1 VLAGFLLISP
11 PAEQRICIEPHHLL
25 RFESKL
31 EIDKR
36 PLAGCDPARWPG
48 GDMEAK
54 QKVAMAPAIGERAI
68 DLARSQFFSE
78 GRQPDAG
85 VSPAILESWLRCRDL
100 GLDANSREA
109 AENAGRLQLA
119 EARERSRGLL
129 DYASGVM
136 EHVFEQIRA
145 SGSLVILSD
154 AQGMILHSLGD
165 AEFVDRASR
174 VALQPGASWSER
186 ARGTNAIGTAIATEA
201 PTVVLGG
208 EHYLERNGFL
218 SCTAAPIRD
227 SRGALAGVLDVS
239 CEQRMHQ
246 RHSLGLVRL
255 SVQLIEKRLF
265 EAEFANQ
272 ILVAFHERP
281 EYVGSL
287 QEGLVAVTPEG
298 NLVGAN
304 SIARE
309 WIARRLECG
318 GGGSFAELFR
328 QGLGKVVD
336 RAMSSS
342 DALIRL
348 GLRDGSELHV
358 QLRSLRPRFT
368 AFGTAP
374 AADSVRGVEV
384 ASLPS
389 QAAAANPT
397 RPPMPDRPITLQE
410 LATGDVGIGRAVDR
424 ARRILG
430 KDIPLLIQGES
441 GVGKE
446 LFAQAFHNS
455 GARADKPFVALNC
468 AAVPETLIESEL
480 FGYVGGAF
488 TGARKEGAIGKI
500 QQAHGGTLFLDEI
513 GDMPLGMQA
522 RLLRVL
528 QERCVTPVGS
538 VKSIPV
544 DISLVG
550 APPRVRRDAAARGEF
565 REDLY
570 YRVNSLTVCLP
581 PLRERSDIRCIVERI
596 LAAECREAGLQGV
609 WIGDEVMRFV
619 ERHGWPGNVRQLQ
632 NVIRVAV
639 ALLDE
644 GEREIRPEHLPEDL
658 FLADPA
664 DGAKAPVAASTGP
677 VAVAAGTAPPVAADA
692 PPISAAKRLDQL
704 EIELIE
710 RVMREVGGNLSA
722 AARTLGVSRNRLYR
736 KLGRAGGVS

>member
-1 VLAGFLLISP
+1 
-11 PAEQRICIEPHHLL
+11 
-25 RFESKL
+25 
-31 EIDKR
+31 
-36 PLAGCDPARWPG
+36 
-48 GDMEAK
+48 MEVMQQTAT
-54 QKVAMAPAIGERAI
+54 APAVREDAI
-68 DLARSQFFSE
+68 RLARSQFFME
-78 GRQPDAG
+78 GRAPEG
-85 VSPAILESWLRCRDL
+85 GLSPLIIESWLRCRER
-100 GLDANSREA
+100 GMEA
-109 AENAGRLQLA
+109 DGRSGVENAGRLQLV
-119 EARERSRGLL
+119 EARERNRCVL

-154 AQGMILHSLGD
+154 PQGMILHSLGD

-174 VALQPGASWSER
+174 VALQPGACWSEA

-208 EHYLERNGFL
+208 EHYLDRNGFL

-227 SRGALAGVLDVS
+227 PRGALAGVLDVS

-265 EAEFANQ
+265 EAEFANH

-298 NLVGAN
+298 HLAGAN

-309 WIARRLECG
+309 WIGRRVECG
-318 GGGSFAELFR
+318 GGASFAELFR

-348 GLRDGSELHV
+348 GLRDGSEIHV

-368 AFGTAP
+368 AFGSVQAGEAGRTF
-374 AADSVRGVEV
+374 AAEATR
-384 ASLPS
+384 
-389 QAAAANPT
+389 AAAGSVIPVAAPV
-397 RPPMPDRPITLQE
+397 PAPQGAITLHD

-455 GARADKPFVALNC
+455 GPRADKPFVALNC

-488 TGARKEGAIGKI
+488 TGARKEGALGKI

-544 DISLVG
+544 DISLVC
-550 APPRVRRDAAARGEF
+550 ATHRVLRDAVARGEF

-570 YRVNSLTVCLP
+570 YRVNSLTVTLP
-581 PLRERSDIRCIVERI
+581 ALRERSDIRCIVERI
-596 LAAECREAGLQGV
+596 LACECREAGLQGV

-658 FLADPA
+658 FLADA
-664 DGAKAPVAASTGP
+664 VDAAKAPAAPAIAVTAAAS
-677 VAVAAGTAPPVAADA
+677 AVAPVVAEV
-692 PPISAAKRLDQL
+692 PPILGAKRLDQL

>member
-1 VLAGFLLISP
+1 
-11 PAEQRICIEPHHLL
+11 
-25 RFESKL
+25 
-31 EIDKR
+31 
-36 PLAGCDPARWPG
+36 
-48 GDMEAK
+48 M
-54 QKVAMAPAIGERAI
+54 KVMQQTAMAPAVREDAVR
-68 DLARSQFFSE
+68 LARGQFFGE
-78 GRQPDAG
+78 GRAPEAG
-85 VSPAILESWLRCRDL
+85 VSPLIVDSWLRCRGRGMAAD
-100 GLDANSREA
+100 DRAEA
-109 AENAGRLQLA
+109 EHAGRLQLA
-119 EARERSRGLL
+119 EAREGNRSLL

-154 AQGMILHSLGD
+154 PQGMILHSLGD

-174 VALQPGASWSER
+174 VALQPGACWSEA
-186 ARGTNAIGTAIATEA
+186 ARGTNAIGTAIVTEA

-208 EHYLERNGFL
+208 EHYLDRNGFL

-227 SRGALAGVLDVS
+227 PRGALAGVLDVS

-265 EAEFANQ
+265 EAEFANH

-298 NLVGAN
+298 HLAGAN

-309 WIARRLECG
+309 WIGRRVECG
-318 GGGSFAELFR
+318 GGASFAELFR

-348 GLRDGSELHV
+348 GLRDGSEIHV

-368 AFGTAP
+368 AFGSAQAGEGMRTFAAESSPAAVGSAPPVSAP
-374 AADSVRGVEV
+374 APVSAPHG
-384 ASLPS
+384 
-389 QAAAANPT
+389 
-397 RPPMPDRPITLQE
+397 PITLHD
-410 LATGDVGIGRAVDR
+410 LATGDAGIGRAVDR

-455 GARADKPFVALNC
+455 GPRADKTFVALNC

-488 TGARKEGAIGKI
+488 TGARKEGALGKI
-500 QQAHGGTLFLDEI
+500 QQANGGTLFLDEI

-544 DISLVG
+544 DISLVC
-550 APPRVRRDAAARGEF
+550 ATHRVLRDAVARGEF

-570 YRVNSLTVCLP
+570 YRVNSLTVTLP
-581 PLRERSDIRCIVERI
+581 ALRERSDIRCIVERI

-658 FLADPA
+658 FLADPV
-664 DGAKAPVAASTGP
+664 DGGKTAANGSNPAPTP
-677 VAVAAGTAPPVAADA
+677 
-692 PPISAAKRLDQL
+692 
-704 EIELIE
+704 
-710 RVMREVGGNLSA
+710 
-722 AARTLGVSRNRLYR
+722 
-736 KLGRAGGVS
+736 

>member
-1 VLAGFLLISP
+1 
-11 PAEQRICIEPHHLL
+11 
-25 RFESKL
+25 
-31 EIDKR
+31 
-36 PLAGCDPARWPG
+36 
-48 GDMEAK
+48 MEVMQQTAT
-54 QKVAMAPAIGERAI
+54 APAVREDAI
-68 DLARSQFFSE
+68 RLARSQFFGE
-78 GRQPDAG
+78 GRAPDAG
-85 VSPAILESWLRCRDL
+85 LSPLIVESWLRCRER
-100 GLDANSREA
+100 GMEA
-109 AENAGRLQLA
+109 DGRSDVDNAGRLQLA
-119 EARERSRGLL
+119 EARECNRGLL

-154 AQGMILHSLGD
+154 PQGMILHSLGD

-174 VALQPGASWSER
+174 VALQPGACWSEA
-186 ARGTNAIGTAIATEA
+186 ARGTNAIGTAIATAA

-208 EHYLERNGFL
+208 EHYLDRNGFL

-227 SRGALAGVLDVS
+227 PRGALAGVLDVS

-265 EAEFANQ
+265 EAEFANH

-298 NLVGAN
+298 HLAGAN

-309 WIARRLECG
+309 WIGRRVECG
-318 GGGSFAELFR
+318 GGASFAELFR

-348 GLRDGSELHV
+348 GLRDGTEIHV

-368 AFGTAP
+368 AFGASQAGEGGRSLAAEPMP
-374 AADSVRGVEV
+374 AAVGC
-384 ASLPS
+384 APP
-389 QAAAANPT
+389 AAPVKAGPVKAAEG
-397 RPPMPDRPITLQE
+397 PITLAD

-455 GARADKPFVALNC
+455 GPRADRPFVALNC

-544 DISLVG
+544 DISLVC
-550 APPRVRRDAAARGEF
+550 ATHRVLRDAVARGEF

-596 LAAECREAGLQGV
+596 LARECREAGLQGV

-658 FLADPA
+658 FLADPV
-664 DGAKAPVAASTGP
+664 DGAKAP
-677 VAVAAGTAPPVAADA
+677 PVAAAAPVATAASAAAPLVADA
-692 PPISAAKRLDQL
+692 LASHGAKRLDQL

-736 KLGRAGGVS
+736 KLGRAGGTS

>member
-1 VLAGFLLISP
+1 
-11 PAEQRICIEPHHLL
+11 
-25 RFESKL
+25 
-31 EIDKR
+31 
-36 PLAGCDPARWPG
+36 
-48 GDMEAK
+48 
-54 QKVAMAPAIGERAI
+54 
-68 DLARSQFFSE
+68 
-78 GRQPDAG
+78 
-85 VSPAILESWLRCRDL
+85 
-100 GLDANSREA
+100 
-109 AENAGRLQLA
+109 
-119 EARERSRGLL
+119 
-129 DYASGVM
+129 
-136 EHVFEQIRA
+136 
-145 SGSLVILSD
+145 
-154 AQGMILHSLGD
+154 
-165 AEFVDRASR
+165 
-174 VALQPGASWSER
+174 
-186 ARGTNAIGTAIATEA
+186 
-201 PTVVLGG
+201 
-208 EHYLERNGFL
+208 
-218 SCTAAPIRD
+218 
-227 SRGALAGVLDVS
+227 
-239 CEQRMHQ
+239 MHQ

-265 EAEFANQ
+265 EAEFANH

-287 QEGLVAVTPEG
+287 QEGLVAVTAEG
-298 NLVGAN
+298 KLAGAN

-309 WIARRLECG
+309 WMARRIECG

-328 QGLGKVVD
+328 QGLGKVVE
-336 RAMSSS
+336 RAMNSS

-348 GLRDGSELHV
+348 GLRDASELYV
-358 QLRSLRPRFT
+358 QLRSLRPRFS
-368 AFGTAP
+368 AFGGAAAGESREAGGLEATAAQSAPTSAPTSASASASARAP
-374 AADSVRGVEV
+374 AANG
-384 ASLPS
+384 
-389 QAAAANPT
+389 
-397 RPPMPDRPITLQE
+397 PITLHD
-410 LATGDVGIGRAVDR
+410 LATGDAGIGRAVDR

-430 KDIPLLIQGES
+430 KDIPLLVQGES

-455 GARADKPFVALNC
+455 GPRAAKPFVALNC

-544 DISLVG
+544 DISLVC
-550 APPRVRRDAAARGEF
+550 ATHRVLRDAVAQGTF

-570 YRVNSLTVCLP
+570 YRVNSLTVTLP
-581 PLRERSDIRCIVERI
+581 ALRERSDIRCIVERI
-596 LAAECREAGLQGV
+596 LASECREASLAEV

-664 DGAKAPVAASTGP
+664 DGGKAPALAQP
-677 VAVAAGTAPPVAADA
+677 VPMSVAAGGGTMAAPMAVEASPGGG
-692 PPISAAKRLDQL
+692 AKRLDQL

-736 KLGRAGGVS
+736 KLGRAGGAS

>member
-1 VLAGFLLISP
+1 
-11 PAEQRICIEPHHLL
+11 
-25 RFESKL
+25 
-31 EIDKR
+31 
-36 PLAGCDPARWPG
+36 
-48 GDMEAK
+48 M
-54 QKVAMAPAIGERAI
+54 KVMQQTAMAPAVREDAVR
-68 DLARSQFFSE
+68 LARGQFFGE
-78 GRQPDAG
+78 GRAPEAG
-85 VSPAILESWLRCRDL
+85 VSPLIVESWLRCRER
-100 GLDANSREA
+100 GLAADDRAEA
-109 AENAGRLQLA
+109 EHAGRLQLA
-119 EARERSRGLL
+119 EAREGNRSLL

-154 AQGMILHSLGD
+154 PQGMILHSLGD

-174 VALQPGASWSER
+174 VALQPGACWSEA
-186 ARGTNAIGTAIATEA
+186 ARGTNAIGTAIVTEA

-208 EHYLERNGFL
+208 EHYLDRNGFL

-227 SRGALAGVLDVS
+227 PRGALAGVLDVS

-265 EAEFANQ
+265 EAEFANH

-298 NLVGAN
+298 HLAGAN

-309 WIARRLECG
+309 WIGRRVECG
-318 GGGSFAELFR
+318 GGASFAELFR

-336 RAMSSS
+336 RAMNSS

-348 GLRDGSELHV
+348 GLRDGSEIHV

-368 AFGTAP
+368 AFGSAQAGEGMRTFAAEPSPAAVGSAPPVSAP
-374 AADSVRGVEV
+374 APVSAPHG
-384 ASLPS
+384 
-389 QAAAANPT
+389 
-397 RPPMPDRPITLQE
+397 PITLHD
-410 LATGDVGIGRAVDR
+410 LATGDAGIGRAVDR

-455 GARADKPFVALNC
+455 GPRADKTFVALNC

-488 TGARKEGAIGKI
+488 TGARKEGALGKI
-500 QQAHGGTLFLDEI
+500 QQANGGTLFLDEI

-544 DISLVG
+544 DISLVC
-550 APPRVRRDAAARGEF
+550 ATHRVLRDAVARGEF

-570 YRVNSLTVCLP
+570 YRVNSLTVTLP
-581 PLRERSDIRCIVERI
+581 ALRERSDIRCIVERI

-658 FLADPA
+658 FLADPV
-664 DGAKAPVAASTGP
+664 DGGKTPPAAHAGPLVAAAS
-677 VAVAAGTAPPVAADA
+677 AALPLAADA

>member
-1 VLAGFLLISP
+1 
-11 PAEQRICIEPHHLL
+11 
-25 RFESKL
+25 
-31 EIDKR
+31 
-36 PLAGCDPARWPG
+36 
-48 GDMEAK
+48 MEAK
-54 QKVAMAPAIGERAI
+54 HNAPAAPAIGERAI
-68 DLARSQFFSE
+68 DLARSRFFVE
-78 GRQPDAG
+78 GRPPEAG

-100 GLDANSREA
+100 GLDPASRAA
-109 AENAGRLQLA
+109 AENVGRLQLA

-154 AQGMILHSLGD
+154 PQGMILHSLGD

-174 VALQPGASWSER
+174 VALQPGACWSES

-227 SRGALAGVLDVS
+227 SRGTLAGVLDVS

-265 EAEFANQ
+265 EAEFANH

-298 NLVGAN
+298 HLAGAN

-309 WIARRLECG
+309 WIAHRVECG
-318 GGGSFAELFR
+318 GVASFAELFR

-342 DALIRL
+342 DAVIRL

-368 AFGTAP
+368 AFGTVGAEEGVRALAAEPVRAALPAASAALGAP
-374 AADSVRGVEV
+374 APAVE
-384 ASLPS
+384 
-389 QAAAANPT
+389 
-397 RPPMPDRPITLQE
+397 RPITLQD
-410 LATGDVGIGRAVDR
+410 LATGDAGMGRAVDR

-446 LFAQAFHNS
+446 LFAQAFHHS
-455 GARADKPFVALNC
+455 GPRAEKPFVALNC

-544 DISLVG
+544 DISLVC
-550 APPRVRRDAAARGEF
+550 ATHRVLRDAVARGEF

-570 YRVNSLTVCLP
+570 YRVNSLTVTLP
-581 PLRERSDIRCIVERI
+581 ALRERSDIRCIVERI
-596 LAAECREAGLQGV
+596 LARECREAGLQGV

>member
-1 VLAGFLLISP
+1 
-11 PAEQRICIEPHHLL
+11 
-25 RFESKL
+25 
-31 EIDKR
+31 
-36 PLAGCDPARWPG
+36 
-48 GDMEAK
+48 MEAM
-54 QKVAMAPAIGERAI
+54 QQTVAVPEHALGH
-68 DLARSQFFSE
+68 ARSQFFEE
-78 GRQPDAG
+78 GRAPEAG
-85 VSPAILESWLRCRDL
+85 VSPTILKSWLRCRER
-100 GLDANSREA
+100 GLDATHRDG
-109 AENAGRLQLA
+109 AEHAGRLQLA
-119 EARERSRGLL
+119 ESRERNRGLL

-154 AQGMILHSLGD
+154 PQGMILHSLGD
-165 AEFVDRASR
+165 AEFVDRANR
-174 VALQPGASWSER
+174 VALQPGACWSEA

-208 EHYLERNGFL
+208 EHYLDHNGFL

-227 SRGALAGVLDVS
+227 PRGALAGVLDVS

-265 EAEFANQ
+265 EAEFANH

-298 NLVGAN
+298 KLVGAN
-304 SIARE
+304 SIARD
-309 WIARRLECG
+309 WMGRRLECG
-318 GGGSFAELFR
+318 GGASFAELFR
-328 QGLGKVVD
+328 QGLGKVVE

-358 QLRSLRPRFT
+358 QLRSLRPRFS
-368 AFGTAP
+368 AFGGASASETPGGNTLEAKVLQSVPSSAPSGSARAP
-374 AADSVRGVEV
+374 AADG
-384 ASLPS
+384 
-389 QAAAANPT
+389 
-397 RPPMPDRPITLQE
+397 PITLHE
-410 LATGDVGIGRAVDR
+410 LATGDAGIGRAVDR

-430 KDIPLLIQGES
+430 KDIPLLVQGES

-455 GARADKPFVALNC
+455 GPRADKPFVALNC

-488 TGARKEGAIGKI
+488 TGARKEGSIGRI

-538 VKSIPV
+538 LKAIPV
-544 DISLVG
+544 DISLVC
-550 APPRVRRDAAARGEF
+550 ATHRVLRDAVARGEF

-570 YRVNSLTVCLP
+570 YRVNSLTVTLP
-581 PLRERSDIRCIVERI
+581 ALRERSDIRSIVERV
-596 LAAECREAGLQGV
+596 LARECREAGVQEV

-664 DGAKAPVAASTGP
+664 DGGKTPACAQPEPVHVPVVAPVAVEMPQACG
-677 VAVAAGTAPPVAADA
+677 
-692 PPISAAKRLDQL
+692 AKRLDQL

-710 RVMREVGGNLSA
+710 RVMREAGGNLSA

-736 KLGRAGGVS
+736 KLGRAGGAS